1 MGGAEYEGEW
11 ERLKAHWS
19 YDPDHNSFHLPH
31 EVFELGLEQGAL
43 LVYVYLVYHKS
54 LKHSPSALSCA
65 IVSKAVGLCEK
76 TVRRH
81 LRTLVN
87 QGIIQAADCSRDF
100 SYSLCPIWDKVH
112 EHRSRDL
119 LSECEGGRSA

>member
-1 MGGAEYEGEW
+1 M
-11 ERLKAHWS
+11 KAQWR
-19 YDPDHNSFHLPH
+19 YDPNQNSFPLPH

-43 LVYVYLVYHKS
+43 LVYVYLVHHRS
-54 LKHSPSALSCA
+54 LKHSPNALNCA

-87 QGIIQAADCSRDF
+87 QGLVQAADYSRDF
-100 SYSLCPIWDKVH
+100 SYSLCSIWDKVQ
-112 EHRSRDL
+112 ERCSKDL
-119 LSECEGGRSA
+119 FSECEGGRSA

>member
-1 MGGAEYEGEW
+1 M
-11 ERLKAHWS
+11 KAQWR
-19 YDPDHNSFHLPH
+19 YDPDQNCFPLPH
-31 EVFELGLEQGAL
+31 EVFELGLEQGTL

-54 LKHSPSALSCA
+54 LKRSSNELNCA

-87 QGIIQAADCSRDF
+87 QGLIQIAVYGSSF
-100 SYSLCPIWDKVH
+100 SYSLCPIWDMVQ
-112 EHRSRDL
+112 EHRDL
-119 LSECEGGRSA
+119 FSACEGGRSA